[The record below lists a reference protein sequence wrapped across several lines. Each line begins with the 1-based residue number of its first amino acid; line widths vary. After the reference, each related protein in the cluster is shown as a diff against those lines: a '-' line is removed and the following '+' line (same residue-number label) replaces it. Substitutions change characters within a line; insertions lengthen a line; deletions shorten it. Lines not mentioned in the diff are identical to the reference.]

1 MNRDLTEVV
10 KSQQKMIGKNPDV
23 LPIQLFESYTK
34 HLNQVEIW
42 KNKEPGVE
50 MIYLD
55 YKDVLSKTNEV
66 VDEIVKFIGV
76 EMDKEA
82 MVACV
87 DKSLYRTKSDSNKK
101 IKKQL

>member
-1 MNRDLTEVV
+1 
-10 KSQQKMIGKNPDV
+10 
-23 LPIQLFESYTK
+23 
-34 HLNQVEIW
+34 
-42 KNKEPGVE
+42 